1 MYECI
6 NACMSG
12 NMHGQEH
19 QNVCFLHSAKSRVR
33 WAITVLLLLF
43 FLLFRYWLALLLLS
57 LLSYMFWKT
66 VFKTE
71 YTKPKLPPSSLP
83 CRKFHQNLSIRLG
96 YSAATH
102 THTHTHNHRDAH
114 TYIHTPSVPSQHIQ
128 SKWLNI
134 KTCLQT
140 ITSWLPIK
148 YLFFLIYQMCRIV
161 LLLFSAWYL
170 DKNS

>member
-1 MYECI
+1 MYVFSIQPKVE
-6 NACMSG
+6 SD
-12 NMHGQEH
+12 GQSPFCCCYSFY
-19 QNVCFLHSAKSRVR
+19 CFDTGLLCCCCRCCHTCFERQYSRLNIQSR
-33 WAITVLLLLF
+33 NF
-43 FLLFRYWLALLLLS
+43 
-57 LLSYMFWKT
+57 
-66 VFKTE
+66 
-71 YTKPKLPPSSLP
+71 PPPPSLVENFIRIYPSVWATALP
-83 CRKFHQNLSIRLG
+83 
-96 YSAATH
+96 H

>member
-1 MYECI
+1 MD
-6 NACMSG
+6 
-12 NMHGQEH
+12 
-19 QNVCFLHSAKSRVR
+19 
-33 WAITVLLLLF
+33 LLQLNF
-43 FLLFRYWLALLLLS
+43 CNYPMKIALS
-57 LLSYMFWKT
+57 IKTKMGT
-66 VFKTE
+66 VFFGS
-71 YTKPKLPPSSLP
+71 PCIQSRNFPPPPSLVENFIRIYPSVWATALP
-83 CRKFHQNLSIRLG
+83 
-96 YSAATH
+96 H